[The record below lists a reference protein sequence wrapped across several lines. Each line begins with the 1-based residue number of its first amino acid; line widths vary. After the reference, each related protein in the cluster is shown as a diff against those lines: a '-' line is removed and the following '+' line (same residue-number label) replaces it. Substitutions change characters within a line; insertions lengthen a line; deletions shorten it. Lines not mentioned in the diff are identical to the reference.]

1 MPFFASDTLHQLQ
14 SLIHFV
20 NPYTR
25 DFKTMAD
32 LENEVPGGLA
42 EVSMIFR
49 SEGTP
54 DPRRYNSPTHNT
66 EIGVLIIN
74 GEDHRDVNKPTHRD
88 VVIRLKN
95 SNSAENGLQSIN
107 EINQHYDPMHY
118 VLMFPKG
125 QPGWNINMRTAN
137 DLRKVIIMQFYSY
150 HLMIRQSSPSQLHL
164 FKHLFHQYVVDMY
177 AKME

>member
-54 DPRRYNSPTHNT
+54 DPRRYNS
-66 EIGVLIIN
+66 
-74 GEDHRDVNKPTHRD
+74 PTHRD

-150 HLMIRQSSPSQLHL
+150 HLMIRQFSPSQLHL